1 MATNFQVIIPA
12 AGMGRRMK
20 SYGPK
25 ALIPLHNGETVL
37 SRQIKLVRSVYGQVE
52 IIVVAGFEAEKI
64 RKAVDYKVKVVYNY
78 DFETTNVARS
88 IHIGLSISKCN
99 HTLIVYGDLVFN
111 TNALIPCTSGSS
123 RVLVDSRGR
132 FGKTEVGVTVIDGK
146 ISTFSYGLPVK
157 WGQIVYLQGK
167 EIELFKKLL
176 SDKKTVKF
184 FGFEIL
190 NAMLN
195 NGCALQAIEPQGL
208 QIAEI
213 DTSKDIEIA
222 RRIAI

>member
-1 MATNFQVIIPA
+1 MSKLSVIIPC

-52 IIVVAGFEAEKI
+52 IIVIAGFEAEKI
-64 RKAVDYKVKVVYNY
+64 KRAVDHNTKVVYNY

-88 IHIGLSISKCN
+88 INIGLSVSKCN
-99 HTLIVYGDLVFN
+99 HTLIIYGDLVFN
-111 TNALIPCTSGSS
+111 TSALINCTSSISS
-123 RVLVDSRGR
+123 ALVDSKNR
-132 FGKTEVGVTVIDGK
+132 FGKSEVGVTLVDGK
-146 ISTFSYGLPVK
+146 ISTFSYGLPIK
-157 WGQIVYLQGK
+157 WGQIVYLQGNELK
-167 EIELFKKLL
+167 LFKKLL
-176 SDKKTVKF
+176 ECKNITKL

-195 NGCALQAIEPQGL
+195 DGGILQAIEPQDL
-208 QIAEI
+208 KIAEI
-213 DTSKDIEIA
+213 DTSKDIEKA
-222 RRIAI
+222 QRIVR

>member
-1 MATNFQVIIPA
+1 MAKLSIIIPA

-37 SRQIKLVRSVYGQVE
+37 SRQIKLVRSVYSQAE
-52 IIVVAGFEAEKI
+52 IIVVVGFEAEKI
-64 RKAVDYKVKVVYNY
+64 RKTVDYNIKVVYN
-78 DFETTNVARS
+78 DAFEITNVARS
-88 IHIGLSISKCN
+88 IYLGLSASNCDN
-99 HTLIVYGDLVFN
+99 TLIIYGDLVFN
-111 TNALIPCTSGSS
+111 TSALIPCTSNSS
-123 RVLVDSRGR
+123 RALVDSQGR

-157 WGQIVYLQGK
+157 WGQMVYLQGN
-167 EIELFKKLL
+167 EVELFKKLL
-176 SDKKTVKF
+176 SNKKTVKF

-190 NAMLN
+190 NVMLN
-195 NGCALQAIEPQGL
+195 NGGILQAIEPPGL

-213 DTSKDIEIA
+213 DTSKDIETA

>member
-1 MATNFQVIIPA
+1 MAKLSIIIPA

-37 SRQIKLVRSVYGQVE
+37 SRQIKLVRSVYSQAE
-52 IIVVAGFEAEKI
+52 IIVVVGFEAEKI
-64 RKAVDYKVKVVYNY
+64 RKTVDYNIKVVYN
-78 DFETTNVARS
+78 DAFEITNVARS
-88 IHIGLSISKCN
+88 IYLGLSASNCDN
-99 HTLIVYGDLVFN
+99 TLIIYGDLVFN
-111 TNALIPCTSGSS
+111 TSALIPCTSNSS
-123 RVLVDSRGR
+123 RALVDSKSR

-157 WGQIVYLQGK
+157 WGQMVYLQGN
-167 EIELFKKLL
+167 EVELFKKLL
-176 SDKKTVKF
+176 SNKKTVKF

-195 NGCALQAIEPQGL
+195 NGGILQAIEPQGL

-213 DTSKDIEIA
+213 DTSKDIETA